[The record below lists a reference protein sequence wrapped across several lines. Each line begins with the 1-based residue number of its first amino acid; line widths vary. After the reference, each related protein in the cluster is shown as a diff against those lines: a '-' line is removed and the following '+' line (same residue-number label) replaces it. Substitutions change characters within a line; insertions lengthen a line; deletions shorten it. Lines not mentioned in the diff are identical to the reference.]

1 MTEHDIS
8 GMFDPPPVDD
18 GGIERQEPWALR
30 DEGPDTEEILEIQ
43 RELDDLDEDEYDPG
57 A

>member
-1 MTEHDIS
+1 MTEHDIT

-30 DEGPDTEEILEIQ
+30 DEGPDTEEMLAIFDEFNGG
-43 RELDDLDEDEYDPG
+43 DD
-57 A
+57 AS